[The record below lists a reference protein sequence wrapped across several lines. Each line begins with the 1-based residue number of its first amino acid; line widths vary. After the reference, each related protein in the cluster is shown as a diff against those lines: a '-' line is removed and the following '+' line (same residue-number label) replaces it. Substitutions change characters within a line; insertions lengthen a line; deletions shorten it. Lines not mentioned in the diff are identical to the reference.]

1 MRWASELNPD
11 MARTVLQTTSDA
23 DVPTTR
29 RESLDRRGR
38 SRSRSAQRLGR
49 LTSASRERFQGMM
62 DNVAGSLGYAR
73 VQAPDDAAPTS
84 PKDSAKDSDSS

>member
-1 MRWASELNPD
+1 M
-11 MARTVLQTTSDA
+11 QTTT
-23 DVPTTR
+23 DVPTSR

-38 SRSRSAQRLGR
+38 SRSRSTQRLGR

-73 VQAPDDAAPTS
+73 VQTPEEAAAAPTS